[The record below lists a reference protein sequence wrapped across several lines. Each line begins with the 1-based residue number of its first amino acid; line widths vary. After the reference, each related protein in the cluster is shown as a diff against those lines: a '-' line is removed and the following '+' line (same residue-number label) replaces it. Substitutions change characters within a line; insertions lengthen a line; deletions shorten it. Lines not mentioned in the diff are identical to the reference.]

1 DGAPLHLGHER
12 RLHNKHQRIAIELRD
27 GPTCALD
34 GCDIPAAWCHA
45 HHVVPWSQGGQTT
58 LDDGILI
65 CPHHHNLAHHPNW
78 QLTRQDGVWRLR
90 KANPPDVARKQRSRG
105 DEPIQ

>member
-1 DGAPLHLGHER
+1 
-12 RLHNKHQRIAIELRD
+12 
-27 GPTCALD
+27 
-34 GCDIPAAWCHA
+34 
-45 HHVVPWSQGGQTT
+45 VPWSEGGETT

-90 KANPPDVARKQRSRG
+90 KIDPPDAARKQRSRG
-105 DEPIQ
+105 DELIP